1 METLHTALLK
11 KQHKVAAAFTAA
23 TTNAAKRAKKM
34 AALLRL
40 ATTQMYLPQFTL
52 LPGIDTLWCFLE
64 LDSSFAVSK
73 RSCGGADLDS
83 ESCFLLMAH
92 SDYRPIRSKA
102 HFQAILPLWTRTIV

>member
-11 KQHKVAAAFTAA
+11 KQHKVAVVTFTAVTA
-23 TTNAAKRAKKM
+23 NAAKRAKKM

-52 LPGIDTLWCFLE
+52 LPGIDTLWRLLG
-64 LDSSFAVSK
+64 LDSSFEAVK

-83 ESCFLLMAH
+83 VSCFL
-92 SDYRPIRSKA
+92 
-102 HFQAILPLWTRTIV
+102 